1 MIIRYIQSY
10 ANNLEIPEQMNTF
23 LEMYN
28 MIKLNHKERGQ
39 ANRSTTNMEIV
50 SVFKNLPTNE
60 GNVYAGDQ

>member
-1 MIIRYIQSY
+1 
-10 ANNLEIPEQMNTF
+10 MNTF

-60 GNVYAGDQ
+60 GNPGTGWHHY